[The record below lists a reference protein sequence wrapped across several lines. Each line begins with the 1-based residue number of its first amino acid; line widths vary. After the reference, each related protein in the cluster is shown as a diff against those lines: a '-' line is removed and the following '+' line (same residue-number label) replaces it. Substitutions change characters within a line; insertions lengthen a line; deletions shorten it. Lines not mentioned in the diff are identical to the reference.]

1 MEHSEYDIELDR
13 DFNSA
18 LVMDS
23 LDTNTRKKRLNEL
36 AAEFDTTGRSVRAV
50 LKVTISKD

>member
-1 MEHSEYDIELDR
+1 
-13 DFNSA
+13 
-18 LVMDS
+18 MDS